1 MSGSPVTSVQ
11 VAPDNSLNLL
21 SYKNAPR
28 GQILR
33 LPLSTP
39 DLAKSK
45 VIVPQSPGVGSD
57 ETARAAIESF
67 LPTPGHLYVIDIIG
81 GPSRVRVFDNEG
93 HAVRKIPALPPVS
106 AVAEVVSIGAG
117 DVMMDVSTYIK
128 QPTWYRLENGK
139 STPTALSPS
148 LPYNFDDAEAVRE
161 FACSKDGTHVPLTII
176 RRKGTPMNGA
186 TPALLNGYGGY
197 GISEKP
203 YFAGRTGRLWLD
215 QGGILIFTNI
225 RGGADYGQ
233 EWHKNGNLTHKQN
246 VFDDFIACAQHLIE
260 RKYTSP
266 AHLAIIGGSNG
277 GLLMG
282 AAFTQHPELF
292 RAVAPRSESTT
303 CCASNLIPTASS
315 TPQNSE
321 P

>member
-1 MSGSPVTSVQ
+1 
-11 VAPDNSLNLL
+11 
-21 SYKNAPR
+21 
-28 GQILR
+28 
-33 LPLSTP
+33 
-39 DLAKSK
+39 
-45 VIVPQSPGVGSD
+45 
-57 ETARAAIESF
+57 
-67 LPTPGHLYVIDIIG
+67 
-81 GPSRVRVFDNEG
+81 
-93 HAVRKIPALPPVS
+93 
-106 AVAEVVSIGAG
+106 
-117 DVMMDVSTYIK
+117 MMDVSTYIK

-186 TPALLNGYGGY
+186 SPALLNGYGGY

-203 YFAGRTGRLWLD
+203 YFAGRTGRLWFD